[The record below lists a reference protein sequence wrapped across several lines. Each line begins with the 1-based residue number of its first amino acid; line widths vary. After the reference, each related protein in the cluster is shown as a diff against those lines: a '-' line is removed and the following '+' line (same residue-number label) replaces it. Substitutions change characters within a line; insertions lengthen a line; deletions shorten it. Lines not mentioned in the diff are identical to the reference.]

1 MRFDKNEKL
10 KLYLTKKKNFK
21 LFYYLVYFLL
31 LFMDPTA
38 LFSTIYE
45 FYCIISTN
53 FTFIYSIFN
62 NKFLIS
68 AK

>member
-10 KLYLTKKKNFK
+10 KL
-21 LFYYLVYFLL
+21 FYYLTYFLL
-31 LFMDPTA
+31 LFMDLNA
-38 LFSTIYE
+38 LFGTIYE
-45 FYCIISTN
+45 FYCISSTN